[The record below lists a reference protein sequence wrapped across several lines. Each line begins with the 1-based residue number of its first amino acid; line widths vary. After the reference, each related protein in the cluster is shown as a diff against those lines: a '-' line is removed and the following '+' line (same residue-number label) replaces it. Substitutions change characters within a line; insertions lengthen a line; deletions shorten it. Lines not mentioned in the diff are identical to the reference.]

1 MIYALTYVAISLTAL
16 YSLWVLF
23 LAVMSLKRA
32 YDDKTLSKP
41 ALIFGYP
48 LLVVGLLVDLF
59 VNVTVATL
67 VLLEPPRELTV
78 SDRLSRLVKGR
89 KGWRKTGACWFCKHF
104 LDVFDPSGVHCK

>member
-1 MIYALTYVAISLTAL
+1 MIYALTYVAISATAL
-16 YSLWVLF
+16 YALWILF

-41 ALIFGYP
+41 AYIFGLP
-48 LLVVGLLVDLF
+48 LLVAGLLVDLF

-67 VLLEPPRELTV
+67 VLLELPREFTV

-89 KGWRKTGACWFCKHF
+89 KGWRKTGACWFCQHF
-104 LDVFDPSGVHCK
+104 LDVFDPSGKHCK